1 MMKSISHRIK
11 NHESLRF
18 LHVYFNLCD
27 TTPLDSPHVL
37 LCQRCHLMDRHS
49 APADDTSI
57 WSVRTAVIRRLCVA
71 ARSLKYFVVI
81 NFLRDRQTNRHRQP
95 KEEIALVSFRI
106 QSAVH
111 FQETKYHL
119 LPQDLIQ
126 MSWNPRLRHCQ
137 DFFFFLSLMMDG
149 QNWISAI
156 FVSIQKMDGTL
167 WQHHLRLAT
176 YVSVEYTERRLKVL
190 VGDVNTLHHE
200 GLSSLLSRHIPGRF
214 FVFTVKGNC
223 SKAKKS

>member
-71 ARSLKYFVVI
+71 ARSLKYSVVI

-119 LPQDLIQ
+119 LSQDLIQ

-137 DFFFFLSLMMDG
+137 DFFFFFWALWWMAKTEFRQFLFQFRRWMEHCDSTIYDWLLT
-149 QNWISAI
+149 S
-156 FVSIQKMDGTL
+156 VSNIQKDDWKCLWVTL
-167 WQHHLRLAT
+167 IPFIMRGSPR
-176 YVSVEYTERRLKVL
+176 YYPDIYL
-190 VGDVNTLHHE
+190 VDFLF
-200 GLSSLLSRHIPGRF
+200 LQ
-214 FVFTVKGNC
+214 
-223 SKAKKS
+223 